1 MKYGKTERI
10 SGIVIL
16 LALLA
21 IFVPWLMSDPAPRED
36 RPQPNFVIEQPIEV
50 ERRDVPAPERPSTI
64 DEPSLPPLPSNDDEM
79 AIDANPRL
87 PETDQI
93 ATSNQSSSN
102 AEAVGSNEPEEAPDT
117 LDSDPIAD
125 LIASNSG
132 SAQSRSEGSSQSAS
146 QSSSQSS
153 SQGSSQ
159 SSSQSSSSSS
169 SSPSVSAQGEWAV
182 QVGSFGEPGN
192 AQRLSEQLSDQGFT
206 VYQRERENNMT
217 TVFVGPYATSED
229 GESAMS
235 SIKERA
241 NVQGLLVRVRD

>member
-21 IFVPWLMSDPAPRED
+21 IFVPWLMSDPAPREE
-36 RPQPNFVIEQPIEV
+36 RPQPSFVIEQPVEV

-64 DEPSLPPLPSNDDEM
+64 GEPSLSSTPQGEGEEGDMP
-79 AIDANPRL
+79 IDANPRL

-93 ATSNQSSSN
+93 AASEQSSSRP
-102 AEAVGSNEPEEAPDT
+102 EAAGSSEPDEAPASSN
-117 LDSDPIAD
+117 SDPIAD

-132 SAQSRSEGSSQSAS
+132 SGQSNAGGSSQNSS

-153 SQGSSQ
+153 SQGA
-159 SSSQSSSSSS
+159 SSSVP
-169 SSPSVSAQGEWAV
+169 SPSSSAQGEWAV
-182 QVGSFGEPGN
+182 QVGSFGEPAN
-192 AQRLSEQLSDQGFT
+192 AQRLSEQLSGEGFT
-206 VYQRERENNMT
+206 VYQRERDNNMT

-229 GESAMS
+229 GESAMAA
-235 SIKERA
+235 IKQRA

>member
-1 MKYGKTERI
+1 MKYGKSERI

-36 RPQPNFVIEQPIEV
+36 RPQPNFMIEQPIEV

-64 DEPSLPPLPSNDDEM
+64 DESSLSSAPRDDDM
-79 AIDANPRL
+79 TIDANPRL
-87 PETDQI
+87 PQTDQI
-93 ATSNQSSSN
+93 AASNQSTSSEET
-102 AEAVGSNEPEEAPDT
+102 ARSSEPDDT
-117 LDSDPIAD
+117 PATPESDPIAD
-125 LIASNSG
+125 LIASNSDG
-132 SAQSRSEGSSQSAS
+132 G
-146 QSSSQSS
+146 
-153 SQGSSQ
+153 
-159 SSSQSSSSSS
+159 S
-169 SSPSVSAQGEWAV
+169 SSPEDSSQRSSQNASSPSSSAQGEWAV

-192 AQRLSEQLSDQGFT
+192 AQRLSEQLSEQGFT
-206 VYQRERENNMT
+206 VYQRERENSMT